1 MTAKKQSMQ
10 SAAYDFI
17 KQKITT
23 CEYAPNQM
31 LSESLLQ
38 AELGFS
44 RTPVREAI
52 SRLAQEG
59 LLKVFPKRGIIVS
72 GFTFSDI
79 NMIFEVRTLVEP
91 YTLLNYGIKLNLDE
105 ISHFSK
111 RLQDECASS
120 FDSSFYQVDDK
131 FHSMLM
137 AVLPNVYLRELYNR
151 IQTQNIRLQPHPNA
165 EYPAAHHERTAHR
178 KPSGGIQRRASAN
191 PVRLPDAGLA
201 GRRAGNDAASAAV
214 EGSLAGCADAGGC
227 QRADHLD
234 QSLIMQHNTTERTL
248 KGNVKPF

>member
-1 MTAKKQSMQ
+1 MPASKKQSMQ
-10 SAAYDFI
+10 STAYDFI
-17 KQKITT
+17 KKKITT

-59 LLKVFPKRGIIVS
+59 LLKVFPKRGIVVS

-105 ISHFSK
+105 IARFSK
-111 RLQDECASS
+111 RLQAECAAS
-120 FDSSFYQVDDK
+120 FDSSFYQVDDE
-131 FHSMLM
+131 FHSMLV

-151 IQTQNIRLQPHPNA
+151 IQTQNIRLRIMSGQHTANRLA
-165 EYPAAHHERTAHR
+165 ETNEEHLQILSACLAQDWQAAAQAMALHL
-178 KPSGGIQRRASAN
+178 QRSKEA
-191 PVRLPDAGLA
+191 
-201 GRRAGNDAASAAV
+201 
-214 EGSLAGCADAGGC
+214 SLAA
-227 QRADHLD
+227 L
-234 QSLIMQHNTTERTL
+234 MQ
-248 KGNVKPF
+248 GDVSAQII